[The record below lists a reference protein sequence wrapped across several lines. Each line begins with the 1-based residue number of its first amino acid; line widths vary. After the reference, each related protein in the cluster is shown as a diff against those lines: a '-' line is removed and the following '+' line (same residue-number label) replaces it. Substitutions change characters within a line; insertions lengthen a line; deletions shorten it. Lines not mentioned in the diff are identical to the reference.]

1 MSEEQTSSQKESI
14 SQEIRAQT
22 DISQNLQS
30 SQESFTQRRFYLLK
44 DAWSFL
50 KVRKK
55 WWLLP
60 IVLMM
65 FLVGV
70 LIVFGQSSAVSP
82 FVYAL
87 F

>member
-1 MSEEQTSSQKESI
+1 MAKNKS
-14 SQEIRAQT
+14 
-22 DISQNLQS
+22 
-30 SQESFTQRRFYLLK
+30 LLGELW
-44 DAWSFL
+44 DFL

-60 IVLMM
+60 IIIMLL
-65 FLVGV
+65 LVGI
-70 LIVFGQSSAVSP
+70 LIIFGQSSALSP